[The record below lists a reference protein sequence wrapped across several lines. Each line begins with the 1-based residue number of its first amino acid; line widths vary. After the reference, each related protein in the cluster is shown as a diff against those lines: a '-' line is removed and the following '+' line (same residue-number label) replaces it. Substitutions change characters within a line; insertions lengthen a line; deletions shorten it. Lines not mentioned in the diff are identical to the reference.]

1 MIIPEESQE
10 YESSHMNMKNLL
22 EGFDNSLYNNEFQTS
37 QKFTNNSLDSYEA
50 EQEKAK
56 TLEQK
61 IEDMQS
67 QFVKDVNQLQN
78 LNDQKQGQ
86 LNQQLA
92 INKAKSE

>member
-92 INKAKSE
+92 INKVKSE